1 MAPISHTIRP
11 SNQYL
16 IPFLLHLKTQVLQR
30 IFLKICL
37 QIEYLGEI
45 LDVQKKLRRAWCYV
59 PECDIRENLDTNE
72 CTNIFVSTKL
82 HE

>member
-45 LDVQKKLRRAWCYV
+45 LDVEKKLRPDELGVMCGEV
-59 PECDIRENLDTNE
+59 ETKDTE
-72 CTNIFVSTKL
+72 EKYQSS
-82 HE
+82 E